1 MQDLIDSV
9 VPVTA
14 ILMIIAVVIGPVWI
28 SAYFRAR
35 ERAQLHETLRVAYE
49 KGQPP
54 PPELIEK
61 LTSSESFSIPSG
73 GAADRD
79 LRRAVVLVAVGLG
92 LCGLGLG
99 LGWGIGMVSGN
110 AGAGAVVGGIIA
122 GSGAIPG
129 FIGLAY
135 LLLWR
140 MERGERS
147 AP

>member
-1 MQDLIDSV
+1 MEDLIGTM
-9 VPVTA
+9 VPLA
-14 ILMIIAVVIGPVWI
+14 LFGMIIVIVVGPVWI
-28 SAYFRAR
+28 NAYFRAR
-35 ERAQLHETLRVAYE
+35 DRKELHETLRVAYE

-61 LTSSESFSIPSG
+61 LTAAESNSSPRF
-73 GAADRD
+73 GAPDRD
-79 LRRAVVLVAVGLG
+79 MRRAVVLMAVGLG

-129 FIGLAY
+129 FIGLGY
-135 LLLWR
+135 FLLWR
-140 MERGERS
+140 MDRGERKAS
-147 AP
+147 

>member
-1 MQDLIDSV
+1 MQDLVDSV
-9 VPVTA
+9 VPVA
-14 ILMIIAVVIGPVWI
+14 GILMIIAVVVGPVWI
-28 SAYFRAR
+28 NAYFRAR

-61 LTSSESFSIPSG
+61 LTSSESFSTPSG
-73 GAADRD
+73 GTADRD
-79 LRRAVVLVAVGLG
+79 MRRAVVLIAIGLG

-140 MERGERS
+140 VGSSEPKAR
-147 AP
+147 